1 MGVLQTNGHGRT
13 LDRLPQDSLDRW
25 MQSSAVTASLSVGML
40 IVIVAMGGLLSRG
53 SLSQA
58 KKKATVGATELSSS
72 SKPNARAVK

>member
-1 MGVLQTNGHGRT
+1 MGVRQTNGHGRA
-13 LDRLPQDSLDRW
+13 LDRLPQDSLDQW

-53 SLSQA
+53 SFSLA
-58 KKKATVGATELSSS
+58 KKATVGATELSSS